1 MYVKKIEW
9 LDKISKE
16 AIVEVVEGTERL
28 FCFSCPCPYKQNDL
42 LHEPLECLDTRHI
55 TLCFTEEYDIKKLE
69 GAFCYKL
76 KGQIK
81 DKNRGLIDVHN
92 FTLHI
97 DQQEIPNDI
106 ENGMFLEF
114 TTSRIDLW

>member
-16 AIVEVVEGTERL
+16 AIVEVSEGTEQL
-28 FCFSCPCPYKQNDL
+28 VCFSCPCPYKLNDRL
-42 LHEPLECLDTRHI
+42 CEPLECLDTRHI
-55 TLCFTEEYDIKKLE
+55 ALCVAEEYDIKKLE
-69 GAFCYKL
+69 GAFCYQL

-81 DKNRGLIDVHN
+81 DKNRGLVDVYGLI
-92 FTLHI
+92 LHI

-106 ENGMFLEF
+106 ENGMYIEF